1 MMQIHLVVMEPTT
14 DPLAEQRFVCRL
26 CGKLYQWKQSLTRH
40 IREDRCDKGPQHACP
55 RCGIIFKHTTRL
67 NRHILFCPS
76 VQMNSSEANAITTV
90 ADSIISSQSDS
101 ESLQSQARLLQT
113 SAILEVF
120 KTPPTVTKKPTSR
133 EICLVC
139 KVYEK

>member
-1 MMQIHLVVMEPTT
+1 MGLSVLFAEPVT

-67 NRHILFCPS
+67 NRHVLFCPS
-76 VQMNSSEANAITTV
+76 VQLNA
-90 ADSIISSQSDS
+90 SDS
-101 ESLQSQARLLQT
+101 NAGSKGAEGLQT
-113 SAILEVF
+113 SSSLSPVSSILSQVTNTAVLSQVSNSSDSALSPTF
-120 KTPPTVTKKPTSR
+120 MSPTKTLS
-133 EICLVC
+133 
-139 KVYEK
+139 

>member
-1 MMQIHLVVMEPTT
+1 MFAEPVT

-76 VQMNSSEANAITTV
+76 VQMNATESNTITRV
-90 ADSIISSQSDS
+90 ADSIISQSSTLSQVSNSSDS
-101 ESLQSQARLLQT
+101 VLS
-113 SAILEVF
+113 
-120 KTPPTVTKKPTSR
+120 PTFMSPTTTLS
-133 EICLVC
+133 
-139 KVYEK
+139 

>member
-1 MMQIHLVVMEPTT
+1 MTHFDLLSEPIT

-67 NRHILFCPS
+67 NRHILFCPN
-76 VQMNSSEANAITTV
+76 VQLGTSESNAI
-90 ADSIISSQSDS
+90 S
-101 ESLQSQARLLQT
+101 
-113 SAILEVF
+113 
-120 KTPPTVTKKPTSR
+120 TVTENLIAQSSMLSQVSTSSALSQVSSNSPDNALSPTFMSPTTT
-133 EICLVC
+133 LS
-139 KVYEK
+139 